1 MLKTITRGRP
11 AAFALAALLPATT
24 ALAGPML
31 APFGLTLVSSAR
43 AQSAAADTEFVR
55 TLGTKLTSV
64 VNGSGGAADK
74 KAQVLPLLNQD
85 VDVDGIGRF
94 CLGRFWRTAT
104 PTQQTRYL
112 TLFHQVLVNS
122 ITGHLGD
129 YKGVSIAVGQAT
141 AEDGKSTVPTV
152 ITRPGQATANV
163 QWVVSDASGS
173 PKVVDVVAEGV
184 SLSITQRNDYS
195 SYLAHNGNNVDALL
209 NALTRQVARAS

>member
-11 AAFALAALLPATT
+11 AAIALAALLPA
-24 ALAGPML
+24 AAAIAGPVL
-31 APFGLTLVSSAR
+31 APFGLTLVSP
-43 AQSAAADTEFVR
+43 AQAQTADAEFVR
-55 TLGTKLTSV
+55 TLGAKLTTV
-64 VNGSGGAADK
+64 VNGPGDAADK

-104 PTQQTRYL
+104 PAQQARYL

-129 YKGVSIAVGQAT
+129 YKGVGIAVAQAT
-141 AEDGKSTVPTV
+141 SQDGKSTVTTV
-152 ITRPGQATANV
+152 ITRPGQASTNV

-195 SYLAHNGNNVDALL
+195 SYLAHNANNVDALL